1 MVFVIAKIQQGND
14 ESMLM
19 LKGVGERCD
28 FCNIS
33 QWVVEQ
39 YERERT

>member
-19 LKGVGERCD
+19 LKEVGEQCD
-28 FCNIS
+28 FCNIG
-33 QWVVEQ
+33 QWAVEQ
-39 YERERT
+39 